1 MYLMHCY
8 EIKQI
13 SLRWKI
19 ITIPKLFNSTV
30 FLFIYIIFLLNYN
43 IKLVCVSKKKRI
55 IIIKKREYM
64 LDYFV
69 LVYYLQ
75 HFVSGQLFGWKKNLA
90 FHHFLIEHFKC
101 NMLSNICLIKCSYH
115 LLYFKLPSLQTL

>member
-43 IKLVCVSKKKRI
+43 IKLVCVSKKKNNHYQKTWI
-55 IIIKKREYM
+55 YAW
-64 LDYFV
+64 
-69 LVYYLQ
+69 
-75 HFVSGQLFGWKKNLA
+75 LFCACILFTAFCKWTAIWLKKKNLA